1 MAENGTTHNNTEAL
15 QANNHNHHNDVL
27 EHRQAMRNGH
37 MQIAIKQES
46 KYSSYSSEDSE
57 DSPLDFSCKKRKFVE
72 HDTCGRES
80 APSSSSNA
88 DSSSFADGR
97 KSSDPEDGILF
108 NGALHNQDLSDRQ
121 IEPGEIKHPAGRC
134 SPGTTAG
141 LAGMMSK
148 IHAGFMS
155 PTQLLGGV
163 FPQNMMDPRVS
174 QQHNGSRPFKA
185 YPKDPLA
192 MSMSAYGLSHG
203 YSPFQGMDTSMLQAL
218 NITGEEFMEMYK
230 KQLHS
235 LRERDHNGSRGMRH
249 LDSTPKSSSH
259 TSSPPS
265 SSLINANNNTFSN
278 GSRNSSPDIGNSPPL
293 FSVPSSSVGM
303 DITASG
309 RKRPKTLPDE
319 QKDEAYWERRRKNND
334 AAKRSRDARRA
345 KEDQIAI
352 RAALL
357 EQENLKLRVEV
368 AALKTETAKL
378 RCMLYNS

>member
-1 MAENGTTHNNTEAL
+1 MAENGTTHSQTEIL
-15 QANNHNHHNDVL
+15 HTNNHSRHNDVL
-27 EHRQAMRNGH
+27 EHGEAMRNGH

-57 DSPLDFSCKKRKFVE
+57 DSPLDFSCKKRNFVE
-72 HDTCGRES
+72 HDTSGRES
-80 APSSSSNA
+80 VPSSSSNA
-88 DSSSFADGR
+88 DSSSFADER

-108 NGALHNQDLSDRQ
+108 NGMLPNRDLSDRQ
-121 IEPGEIKHPAGRC
+121 IEPGEIKHPTERC
-134 SPGTTAG
+134 SPGTTTG

-148 IHAGFMS
+148 IHGGFMS

-163 FPQNMMDPRVS
+163 FPNSMVDPRVS
-174 QQHNGSRPFKA
+174 QHNGSRPFKA
-185 YPKDPLA
+185 YPKDPLT
-192 MSMSAYGLSHG
+192 MSMGAYGLPHG
-203 YSPFQGMDTSMLQAL
+203 FSPFQGMDANMLQAL
-218 NITGEEFMEMYK
+218 NISGEEFMEMYK
-230 KQLHS
+230 KQLQS
-235 LRERDHNGSRGMRH
+235 LRENNHNGSRGISH
-249 LDSTPKSSSH
+249 FESTMKSSTH
-259 TSSPPS
+259 ASPPS
-265 SSLINANNNTFSN
+265 SSVINTNNNKISN
-278 GSRNSSPDIGNSPPL
+278 GSINNSPSIGSSPPL
-293 FSVPSSSVGM
+293 FSVPSSSEV
-303 DITASG
+303 TASG
-309 RKRPKTLPDE
+309 RKRPKTLPEE

>member
-1 MAENGTTHNNTEAL
+1 MAENGTTHNNREIQHAD
-15 QANNHNHHNDVL
+15 NHNRHNDVL
-27 EHRQAMRNGH
+27 EHEEVMRNGH

-57 DSPLDFSCKKRKFVE
+57 DSPLDFSCKKRKFDE
-72 HDTCGRES
+72 HDTSGRES
-80 APSSSSNA
+80 IPSSSSNA
-88 DSSSFADGR
+88 DSSSLADDR
-97 KSSDPEDGILF
+97 KSSDPEDGMFF
-108 NGALHNQDLSDRQ
+108 NGMLHNRDLLDKQ
-121 IEPGEIKHPAGRC
+121 IEPGEIKHPIERC
-134 SPGTTAG
+134 SPGTTSG

-155 PTQLLGGV
+155 PTHLLGGV
-163 FPQNMMDPRVS
+163 FPNSLVDPRVP
-174 QQHNGSRPFKA
+174 QQNGSRPFKA
-185 YPKDPLA
+185 YPKDPLSL
-192 MSMSAYGLSHG
+192 SMGAYGLSNG
-203 YSPFQGMDTSMLQAL
+203 LSPFHGIDGSMLQAL

-230 KQLHS
+230 KQLQS
-235 LRERDHNGSRGMRH
+235 LRDRDHNGSNGGNYSE
-249 LDSTPKSSSH
+249 STSKSSTHASL
-259 TSSPPS
+259 PS
-265 SSLINANNNTFSN
+265 SSVINTNNSSFSN
-278 GSRNSSPDIGNSPPL
+278 GSMNSSPTIGNSPPS
-293 FSVPSSSVGM
+293 FPVPSSSVNM
-303 DITASG
+303 EITATG
-309 RKRPKTLPDE
+309 RKRPKTLPEE

>member
-1 MAENGTTHNNTEAL
+1 MAENGTTHSNTEIL
-15 QANNHNHHNDVL
+15 QANNHSRHNDVL
-27 EHRQAMRNGH
+27 EHGEAMRNGH

-72 HDTCGRES
+72 HDTSGRES
-80 APSSSSNA
+80 VPSSSSNA
-88 DSSSFADGR
+88 DSSSLADGR
-97 KSSDPEDGILF
+97 KSSDPEDGMLF
-108 NGALHNQDLSDRQ
+108 NGMLHNRDLSDRQ
-121 IEPGEIKHPAGRC
+121 IEPGEIKHPPERC
-134 SPGTTAG
+134 SPGTTAA
-141 LAGMMSK
+141 LAGMMSN

-163 FPQNMMDPRVS
+163 FPNSMVDPRVS
-174 QQHNGSRPFKA
+174 QHNGSRPFKA

-192 MSMSAYGLSHG
+192 MSMGAFGLPHG
-203 YSPFQGMDTSMLQAL
+203 FSPFQGMDASMLQAL
-218 NITGEEFMEMYK
+218 NISGEEFMEMYK
-230 KQLHS
+230 KQLQS
-235 LRERDHNGSRGMRH
+235 LRDRDNNGSRGLSH
-249 LDSTPKSSSH
+249 YESTPKSSTH
-259 TSSPPS
+259 ASPPS
-265 SSLINANNNTFSN
+265 SSAISSNNDRISN
-278 GSRNSSPDIGNSPPL
+278 GSMNSSPSIGSSPPL
-293 FSVPSSSVGM
+293 FSVPSSSIGM

-309 RKRPKTLPDE
+309 RKRPKTLPEE